1 MIKNSVFEG
10 MTEAELLSIKK
21 NYTETIQFLQDDI
34 DKCKKS
40 MENADSKT
48 ADMYQNSIADAN
60 NKLNMIKADLQELE
74 EYLRYLIDK

>member
-10 MTEAELLSIKK
+10 IAKEELLLIKK
-21 NYTETIQFLQDDI
+21 NYTETIKFLQDDI

-74 EYLRYLIDK
+74 EYLRYLKEG

>member
-10 MTEAELLSIKK
+10 IAKEELLLIKK

-40 MENADSKT
+40 MENADSAT

-74 EYLRYLIDK
+74 EYLRYLKEG

>member
-74 EYLRYLIDK
+74 EYLSREEK

>member
-10 MTEAELLSIKK
+10 IAKEELLLIKK
-21 NYTETIQFLQDDI
+21 NYTETIKFLQDDI

-74 EYLRYLIDK
+74 EYLSREEK